1 MPGCRKGN
9 RGETPSMRKE
19 FVEDESVE
27 DGEKTLINCSG
38 KGGPLQ
44 ASKEPVFPQQRQLR
58 LTTVSSALDIGAC

>member
-1 MPGCRKGN
+1 
-9 RGETPSMRKE
+9 MRKE